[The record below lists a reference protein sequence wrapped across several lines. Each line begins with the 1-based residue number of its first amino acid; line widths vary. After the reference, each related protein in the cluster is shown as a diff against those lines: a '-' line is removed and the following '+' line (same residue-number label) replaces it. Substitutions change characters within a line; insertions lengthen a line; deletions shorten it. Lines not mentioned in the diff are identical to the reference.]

1 MRFRLLALFAIA
13 ALFGLGNVGA
23 ANADIIF
30 HLTYDGCSGGCG
42 NGQGTTNN
50 DFGYIDLHQVD
61 ATHVLLTEQLNTGT
75 DLDTDFVNT
84 GNGFNHE
91 PLAFNVGKAIT
102 ISGVSPSTYFTV
114 GPTNDAISGM
124 GTFSNT
130 IACTS
135 NCPSGASGA
144 DLLGDQLM
152 FTTTNGTSL
161 SLSDFVANGSGFFF
175 ASDVI
180 GPSGLTGEVGASDP
194 GVYCDSSATNCAN
207 PYAGSSTTTTPA
219 VPEPASLFVMGA
231 GLVGLGVIRRRRAKR
246 A

>member
-1 MRFRLLALFAIA
+1 MRIRFFALFAIA
-13 ALFGLGNVGA
+13 ALFGL
-23 ANADIIF
+23 ANPEPAKADIIF

-61 ATHVLLTEQLNTGT
+61 ATHVLLTEQLNTGV

-84 GNGFNHE
+84 GNGSNHE
-91 PLAFNVGKAIT
+91 PLAFNIT
-102 ISGVSPSTYFTV
+102 GASVTITGVSPSTYFTV
-114 GPTNDAISGM
+114 GPTGDTISGM
-124 GTFSNT
+124 GVFSNT

-135 NCPSGASGA
+135 NCPSGGSGA

-152 FTTTNGTSL
+152 FTTSDGSSL
-161 SLSDFVANGSGFFF
+161 SLSNFTQSTGGFFF
-175 ASDVI
+175 ASDII
-180 GPSGLTGEVGASDP
+180 GPSGLTGEVGATGP
-194 GVYCDSSATNCAN
+194 GVYCDPSASTCTNLYSN
-207 PYAGSSTTTTPA
+207 GGSSGTA

-231 GLVGLGVIRRRRAKR
+231 GLAGLGIVRRRRAR